1 MVKRGVVRLEGYQDI
16 PRTFL
21 FPIIKRLMLF
31 DRPEWARTARDKEN
45 IRHILK
51 KNKEQKLWGS
61 EHKA

>member
-31 DRPEWARTARDKEN
+31 DRAEWARTARDKEN